1 VETAN
6 FGIFSSWRYERK
18 KHDRNDGTD
27 QRHLMAT
34 TLRMGRDLRRRDVK
48 QLARCSDTDNR
59 HNRIRQNG
67 TGKHTVRQRR
77 LSVANRHSI
86 PRHGRVGR
94 GREESHLERDKR
106 RNEITHN
113 AMMARERTTP
123 AHINGLNFLRLS
135 CGPCADDVIKGSRV
149 VFRKPVAPFGTRLLG
164 HRHQRR
170 RRRPS
175 PKPQTSWTVTYPYQ
189 LKVLLFLLSRDVELI
204 MKSLTLTSLMMS
216 SRTSVRLNDQD
227 TLCPWAIPQE
237 ILYRRKSSYWT
248 ATMVQSLGRPRVGG
262 QVSLLLPLRSVGPS

>member
-1 VETAN
+1 METAN
-6 FGIFSSWRYERK
+6 FGTFSSWRYERK

-27 QRHLMAT
+27 QRHLMTT
-34 TLRMGRDLRRRDVK
+34 TLRMGCDLRRRDVK

-59 HNRIRQNG
+59 QNNRIRQNG

-123 AHINGLNFLRLS
+123 AHINGLNILRLS
-135 CGPCADDVIKGSRV
+135 CGPCADDVIKESRV
-149 VFRKPVAPFGTRLLG
+149 VFRNRWRRSALACLDIDINDDDDDDRHRSHKP
-164 HRHQRR
+164 H
-170 RRRPS
+170 
-175 PKPQTSWTVTYPYQ
+175 
-189 LKVLLFLLSRDVELI
+189 
-204 MKSLTLTSLMMS
+204 
-216 SRTSVRLNDQD
+216 
-227 TLCPWAIPQE
+227 
-237 ILYRRKSSYWT
+237 
-248 ATMVQSLGRPRVGG
+248 
-262 QVSLLLPLRSVGPS
+262 GP